1 MDVDDIKSPPISH
14 DILLSPEPQEDIFLS
29 PEPQDDVLNAELLED
44 SIEIK
49 KLNERIDNLEGI
61 IKECCPEKG
70 KKVSKS
76 KTVPKSKT
84 VLKKYTAYT
93 ENWVYLPQTS
103 AFPGENSYLTHNSI
117 EQGKKYTLAHD
128 EGGFCWARGIAWIR
142 SNTKE
147 EVLADASNKGSKY
160 KDAKDYNDI
169 VYIVPGIDIKLLVD
183 KSKEG
188 YSIEFESDK
197 DRKTFL
203 EMGGELHNLKG
214 SSKKKK
220 KPVASKKKNKPV
232 ASKKKNKAGGY
243 KKKKIS
249 GGYKMKKKSRSS
261 KKNKKSRRKKN

>member
-1 MDVDDIKSPPISH
+1 MDVDGIKSPIQHDILLSPEPH
-14 DILLSPEPQEDIFLS
+14 EDILLSPEPQEDI
-29 PEPQDDVLNAELLED
+29 LNAELLED

-61 IKECCPEKG
+61 VKVCCPEKG
-70 KKVSKS
+70 

-84 VLKKYTAYT
+84 VPKKYTAYT

-103 AFPGENSYLTHNSI
+103 AFPGENSYPTRKSI

-128 EGGFCWARGIAWIR
+128 EGGFDWARGIAWIR

-160 KDAKDYNDI
+160 KDAIQNNDT

-197 DRKTFL
+197 DIMTFL
-203 EMGGELHNLKG
+203 EMGGEQHNLKG

-220 KPVASKKKNKPV
+220 KTAASKKK
-232 ASKKKNKAGGY
+232 KKSGGY
-243 KKKKIS
+243 KKSRSSKK
-249 GGYKMKKKSRSS
+249 KKKSRSS
-261 KKNKKSRRKKN
+261 KKKKKTLKKQKLKCL

>member
-14 DILLSPEPQEDIFLS
+14 DILLSPEP
-29 PEPQDDVLNAELLED
+29 PDVLNAELIED
-44 SIEIK
+44 SIEMK

-61 IKECCPEKG
+61 VKVCCPEKG
-70 KKVSKS
+70 KKVPKS
-76 KTVPKSKT
+76 KTVP
-84 VLKKYTAYT
+84 KKYTAYT

-103 AFPGENSYLTHNSI
+103 AFPGENSYPTRKSI

-128 EGGFCWARGIAWIR
+128 EGGFDWARGIAWIR

-160 KDAKDYNDI
+160 KDAIQNNDT

-188 YSIEFESDK
+188 YSIEFESGK
-197 DRKTFL
+197 DRKIFL
-203 EMGGELHNLKG
+203 EMGGEQHNLKG

-220 KPVASKKKNKPV
+220 KAVT
-232 ASKKKNKAGGY
+232 
-243 KKKKIS
+243 KKKKKS

-261 KKNKKSRRKKN
+261 KKNKISRSSKKKKKSLNKRK

>member
-1 MDVDDIKSPPISH
+1 MDVDGIKSPIQHDILLSPEPH
-14 DILLSPEPQEDIFLS
+14 EDILLSPEPQEDI
-29 PEPQDDVLNAELLED
+29 LNAELLED

-61 IKECCPEKG
+61 VKVCCPEKG
-70 KKVSKS
+70 

-84 VLKKYTAYT
+84 VPKKYTAYT

-103 AFPGENSYLTHNSI
+103 AFPGENSYPTRKSI

-128 EGGFCWARGIAWIR
+128 EGGFDWARGIAWIK

-160 KDAKDYNDI
+160 KDAIKNNDT

-197 DRKTFL
+197 DRMTFL
-203 EMGGELHNLKG
+203 EMGGEQHNLKG

-220 KPVASKKKNKPV
+220 KTVASKKK
-232 ASKKKNKAGGY
+232 KKSGGY
-243 KKKKIS
+243 KKSRSSKK
-249 GGYKMKKKSRSS
+249 KKKSRSS
-261 KKNKKSRRKKN
+261 KKKKKSLKKQKLKYS